1 MRSTFH
7 PAEAMGMDSDEAG
20 RLRRDRNQRDGAGQ
34 WLPRREG
41 KAEAGGATRPLAR
54 VASFCASGRRAWSA
68 ARMASCSQLADMA
81 NRVLRVFNVRAR
93 PAIRKY
99 LAAWR
104 TQRSELTILLSSGC
118 ECRSQV

>member
-1 MRSTFH
+1 MLSTFH
-7 PAEAMGMDSDEAG
+7 PAEAMGTDSDEAG

-34 WLPRREG
+34 WLPGRDG
-41 KAEAGGATRPLAR
+41 KAEAGDAPWPVAR
-54 VASFCASGRRAWSA
+54 IASFSASGRRAWSA
-68 ARMASCSQLADMA
+68 ARMASCSQLAAMA

-93 PAIRKY
+93 SAIRRY

-118 ECRSQV
+118 D